1 MKRQVFTDMLLVR
14 IAEGYPLAD
23 RRYITRVLLSLLL
36 VAGDIGLFNL
46 QAQQP
51 AIPIILQA
59 GKTLGKSEYFVD
71 YIYKYKPTPQDKD
84 FNEDIIR
91 LELGT
96 SIVKSYSYRLW
107 QADSALTHAANKSAP
122 MRTPSGDLSP
132 FWYYRNLTSGR
143 TQVWYRTPLA
153 GPILRYMDTPSF
165 SWLITG
171 RKKIIS
177 GYETQLATCLFR
189 GRSYEAWFAPSIPI
203 SAGPNLFGG
212 LPGLIL
218 ELRSTDGEH
227 YFTLDAL
234 QKRSTDIVEW
244 KIRLVKEV
252 SRPQFRDYCQRL
264 HKHPMQTFKSNGQ
277 RVYPQNEQ
285 GDFLSEAEALDW
297 QIPYNPIELE

>member
-1 MKRQVFTDMLLVR
+1 MR
-14 IAEGYPLAD
+14 ILFF
-23 RRYITRVLLSLLL
+23 ILL
-36 VAGDIGLFNL
+36 VAGNIGLFNL
-46 QAQQP
+46 QAQFP
-51 AIPIILQA
+51 SIPIILQA
-59 GKTLGKSEYFVD
+59 GKILGKSEYFVD
-71 YIYKYKPTPQDKD
+71 YTYRYKTAPQGKD
-84 FNEDIIR
+84 SVEDVIR
-91 LELGT
+91 LELGKT
-96 SIVKSYSYRLW
+96 IVKSYSYKLW
-107 QADSALTHAANKSAP
+107 QADSALTHNTNKSGR
-122 MRTPSGDLSP
+122 MRIPEDGLSS
-132 FWYYRNLTSGR
+132 FWYYRDLTSGR
-143 TQVWYRTPLA
+143 TKVWYRTPLA
-153 GPILRYMDTPSF
+153 GPTLSYIDTPTF

-218 ELRSTDGEH
+218 ELRSVDGDH
-227 YFTLDAL
+227 HFRLDAL
-234 QKRSTDIVEW
+234 QKRSADIVEW

-285 GDFLSEAEALDW
+285 GGFLSEAEALDW
-297 QIPYNPIELE
+297 QIPYNPIELK

>member
-1 MKRQVFTDMLLVR
+1 MKRQVSIDMLLVR
-14 IAEGYPLAD
+14 IAEGYPLAEL
-23 RRYITRVLLSLLL
+23 RYITRVLLSLLL
-36 VAGDIGLFNL
+36 VAGNIGLFNL

-71 YIYKYKPTPQDKD
+71 YIYKYKPTPQGKD
-84 FNEDIIR
+84 LNEDIIR

-122 MRTPSGDLSP
+122 MRTPDGDLSP
-132 FWYYRNLTSGR
+132 FWYYRDLTSGR

-153 GPILRYMDTPSF
+153 GPTLRYMDTPTFTWS
-165 SWLITG
+165 ITG
-171 RKKIIS
+171 QKKTIS
-177 GYETQLATCLFR
+177 GYETQLATCRFR
-189 GRSYEAWFAPSIPI
+189 GRSYEAWFTPSIPI

-227 YFTLDAL
+227 HFTLDAL
-234 QKRSTDIVEW
+234 QKRSADIVEW

-285 GDFLSEAEALDW
+285 GDFLSEAEAMDW